1 MKRRE
6 GKGLKEMKVKFDK
19 EEIKQYL
26 FVIRQLSSREIK
38 RKYTRTSLGII
49 WSVLN
54 PLLTMCVM
62 AVVFTRIFER
72 GIENYPLYLMA
83 GQIIWHL
90 FSGSTNAAM
99 TSLVDNK
106 TLLTRVKQPKI
117 IFPMSKVFAS
127 VINFLFTFISFVV
140 LLIVYQIKPSITML
154 FAPVIIIGIVLF
166 CLGVGYVLSCLYGL
180 FGDIKYLYTV
190 FLNLL
195 MYMSAIFYAIEY
207 VDKRVAI
214 IIENNPIYNYAS
226 CFRKVMI
233 YGKWPNQ
240 GEIIRLVLWSL
251 IIYVIGYVLFKK
263 MENKLM
269 MHLW

>member
-62 AVVFTRIFER
+62 AVVFTRMFER
-72 GIENYPLYLMA
+72 SIEYYALYLMA

-90 FSGSTNAAM
+90 FSGATNSAM
-99 TSLVDNK
+99 TSLIDNK
-106 TLLTRVKQPKI
+106 MLLSRVKQPKI
-117 IFPMSKVFAS
+117 IFPMSRVVTAA
-127 VINFLFTFISFVV
+127 INFLYTFIAFIV
-140 LLIVYQIKPSITML
+140 LLICFRIRPNITML
-154 FAPVIIIGIVLF
+154 LAPVIFICIVLF
-166 CLGVGYVLSCLYGL
+166 CMGVGYVLSCLYGF
-180 FGDIKYLYTV
+180 FGDIKYLYSV
-190 FLNLL
+190 FLTII
-195 MYMSAIFYAIEY
+195 MYLSAIFYPVGY
-207 VDKRVAI
+207 LGDVVRT
-214 IIENNPIYNYAS
+214 IIENNPVYNYIS

-233 YGKWPNQ
+233 YGQWPNQ
-240 GEIIRLVLWSL
+240 AEFIRMFAWAAGGYII
-251 IIYVIGYVLFKK
+251 GLFLFRK

-269 MHLW
+269 MQLW